1 MPEGAEKDRLDT
13 RGNRK
18 ESGGTES
25 KGKSAE
31 GKAMYA
37 LTIIF

>member
-18 ESGGTES
+18 EPGGNES
-25 KGKSAE
+25 KGKSAG

-37 LTIIF
+37 FSSIF